1 MGLIP
6 EWRRSPG
13 EGNGNPLQY
22 PCLGN
27 LMNRGAWWAT
37 VHRGLQW
44 TLCSPW
50 DCKELDTT
58 ECVHTY
64 VPSSEVGSANVPI
77 SQMGKLSFGETQWP
91 NLEIPLFITTPMFAH
106 YMATS

>member
-1 MGLIP
+1 MGLQ
-6 EWRRSPG
+6 RVA
-13 EGNGNPLQY
+13 
-22 PCLGN
+22 
-27 LMNRGAWWAT
+27 M
-37 VHRGLQW
+37 
-44 TLCSPW
+44 
-50 DCKELDTT
+50 DTT